1 MYCCGS
7 CYMHAIFVLID
18 TRPGKAFE
26 VANKV
31 AKIEKVKAAYVVTG
45 PFDVIAF
52 FESEEPIADVKKIV
66 SKIHEI
72 EGVERTL
79 TAIAIH

>member
-1 MYCCGS
+1 
-7 CYMHAIFVLID
+7 MHVVFALIN
-18 TRPGKAFE
+18 TRPGKAFG
-26 VANKV
+26 VADKA
-31 AKIEKVKAAYVVTG
+31 AKIEKVKAAYAVTG

-52 FESEEPIADVKKIV
+52 FEAEEPIADVKRMV

-72 EGVERTL
+72 DGVEGTS

>member
-1 MYCCGS
+1 
-7 CYMHAIFVLID
+7 MHVVFVLIN

-26 VANKV
+26 VAEKV
-31 AKIEKVKAAYVVTG
+31 AKIEKVKAAYAVTG
-45 PFDVIAF
+45 PFDVIAL

-66 SKIHEI
+66 TKIHEV

>member
-1 MYCCGS
+1 
-7 CYMHAIFVLID
+7 MHVVFVLIN

-31 AKIEKVKAAYVVTG
+31 AKIEKVKAAYAVTG

-52 FESEEPIADVKKIV
+52 FESEEPIADVKKII